1 MAACRTPCCSNS
13 SPPAAPVRWSRK
25 VGNPLVGGG
34 ALRIALVGRATRHNS
49 TGTLDEM
56 QALSTVYQI
65 IAMLTNILVMLIIIQ
80 FIIGLLFAF
89 NVVNRSNDFLASFYM
104 AINRFLEP
112 VLRPIRNI
120 LPNTGAIDFSPL
132 VLIILLNVV
141 LIVLGNVIHG

>member
-1 MAACRTPCCSNS
+1 
-13 SPPAAPVRWSRK
+13 
-25 VGNPLVGGG
+25 
-34 ALRIALVGRATRHNS
+34 
-49 TGTLDEM
+49 M

-89 NVVNRSNDFLASFYM
+89 NVVNRSNAFLASFYM

>member
-1 MAACRTPCCSNS
+1 
-13 SPPAAPVRWSRK
+13 
-25 VGNPLVGGG
+25 
-34 ALRIALVGRATRHNS
+34 
-49 TGTLDEM
+49 M

-89 NVVNRSNDFLASFYM
+89 NVVNRSNDFLARFYM